1 MSEETED
8 WSSQCKVKREEDFKQ
23 GEQKAQRP

>member
-8 WSSQCKVKREEDFKQ
+8 WSSQCKVIREEDFKQ
-23 GEQKAQRP
+23 GEQKEQKP